1 MLRNMRERCATK
13 RRKGI
18 DVSETSHLKR
28 NAVGLGGAVIMSAAL
43 MGPAVSVYFNPQVV
57 AVGAGAATPFAFLV
71 AMVIMLIVAGSIHQ
85 MAKALPS
92 AGSFY
97 TYVSR
102 GIGPRSGFVTGGLM
116 FVAYALLVPAELAL
130 IGYYTSDLLAG
141 YGIHISWILVSAVF
155 TVLMIVLSLR
165 GIAGSLR
172 TAATLFG
179 IEVGIIVLLSII
191 VLAQGGAHGIT
202 FAPLNP
208 ASSPA
213 GLSGIAMGLTFGIL
227 SFVGFEAATTLGEE
241 VKDPR
246 RNVPRA
252 IILALVFVGVIY
264 LFCTFAEMVGFGTD
278 NVSKLVGDGAPFTTL
293 ARTYAPWMQIL
304 VGLAGISSIFAVT
317 MNTNNGVVRIIFAMG
332 REGLL
337 PKQLGRVHPVRRTP
351 TTAIWFVAIV
361 SVVFTFG
368 VGLLTGPFNAYVDLG
383 SILTLAIIPVYI
395 LTAVACIRHFATARR
410 AERSI
415 VKHVII
421 PVLGIL
427 VLIIPIVGQLYPAPA
442 MPLAVFP
449 YLVVLFIVV
458 MAIIAWRIGSR
469 HPEALLRAGT
479 VMAVGETE
487 TELAE
492 SDAAQAGAAV
502 RSAEPESSAPEAG

>member
-1 MLRNMRERCATK
+1 
-13 RRKGI
+13 
-18 DVSETSHLKR
+18 
-28 NAVGLGGAVIMSAAL
+28 MSAAL

-130 IGYYTSDLLAG
+130 IGYYTSDLLTG
-141 YGIHISWILVSAVF
+141 YGIHISWILISAIF
-155 TVLMIVLSLR
+155 TVLMIFLSLR

-172 TAATLFG
+172 TAATLFS

-191 VLAQGGAHGIT
+191 VLAKGGAHGIT

-208 ASSPA
+208 ASSPT

-241 VKDPR
+241 VKRPH

-252 IILALVFVGVIY
+252 IMLSLVFVGIIY
-264 LFCTFAEMVGFGTD
+264 LFCTFAEMIGFGTD
-278 NVSKLVGDGAPFTTL
+278 GVSKLISDGAPFTTL
-293 ARTYAPWMQIL
+293 AKTYAPWMQVL

-337 PKQLGRVHPVRRTP
+337 PKQLGKVHPVHKTP
-351 TTAIWFVAIV
+351 TVAIWFVAVV
-361 SVVFTFG
+361 SVLFTFG
-368 VGLLTGPFNAYVDLG
+368 VGLITGPFNTYVDLG

-395 LTAVACIRHFATARR
+395 LTAIACIRHFATVRR
-410 AERSI
+410 AEWSI
-415 VKHVII
+415 VKHGII

-427 VLIIPIVGQLYPAPA
+427 VLIIPIVGQLYPAPP
-442 MPLAVFP
+442 MPLALFP
-449 YLVVLFIVV
+449 YLVVVFIIV
-458 MAIIAWRIGSR
+458 MAIVAWRIGKR
-469 HPEALLRAGT
+469 HPETLLRAGT

-487 TELAE
+487 DELAVA
-492 SDAAQAGAAV
+492 DATQEAQAAEGTQVAEGTGPGAPTSGA
-502 RSAEPESSAPEAG
+502 S